1 MFEHDLVAN
10 PEDRFSPNK
19 AHIYIFFQIFDC
31 KRMKFAEI
39 PGKLHSLLM
48 PPDPIVINH
57 IITVEGPDARK
68 TACYDI
74 DVEVVSYYIDIY
86 LTLKL
91 HSVLNPLPQ

>member
-1 MFEHDLVAN
+1 MMTLFYDIGTVYN
-10 PEDRFSPNK
+10 TSV
-19 AHIYIFFQIFDC
+19 FQIFDC

-74 DVEVVSYYIDIY
+74 DVEVVSFYV
-86 LTLKL
+86 
-91 HSVLNPLPQ
+91 H

>member
-1 MFEHDLVAN
+1 
-10 PEDRFSPNK
+10 
-19 AHIYIFFQIFDC
+19 
-31 KRMKFAEI
+31 MKFAEI

-74 DVEVVSYYIDIY
+74 DVEVVSYFIDISSKPTFY
-86 LTLKL
+86 PKTLLT
-91 HSVLNPLPQ
+91 VNAP

>member
-1 MFEHDLVAN
+1 MTIGQITKKNLVEIKYYFH
-10 PEDRFSPNK
+10 P
-19 AHIYIFFQIFDC
+19 QIFEC

-39 PGKLHSLLM
+39 PGKLHTLLM

-74 DVEVVSYYIDIY
+74 DVEVVSHLFTTDFYIG
-86 LTLKL
+86 
-91 HSVLNPLPQ
+91 